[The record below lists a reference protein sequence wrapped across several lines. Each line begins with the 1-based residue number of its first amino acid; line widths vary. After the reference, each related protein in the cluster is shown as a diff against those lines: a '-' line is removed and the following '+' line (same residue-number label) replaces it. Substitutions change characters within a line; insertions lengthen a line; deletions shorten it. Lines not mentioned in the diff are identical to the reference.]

1 MFVLMKVDPTSVGWG
16 IGGVVAFLVL
26 VAFLK
31 TLIRVCPANA
41 ILVVS
46 GFEHRVGDKK
56 YGFRIVPEAGKKG
69 WTVVIPY
76 FERVEALDL
85 TIVPVDVRVEGV
97 NAANGITVG
106 ADATA
111 CVCIDDER
119 PELLYNAAAR
129 LLGKSR
135 EEIHEQI
142 QKTMVGN
149 FRGALNRTTPLQAI
163 GMTEEMEAEE
173 TETGVPIP
181 DDSDTKGA
189 PPNVRDLLLKDCTED
204 LSTFGVNV
212 VSVSLQRIWDTS
224 EYIANLA
231 NKTLSRKRKE
241 VEIEEARLHAKAEQA
256 ESDAQRRTEVAKSQA
271 DQKIL
276 AAVQELEV
284 FRRQCDAAIEQ
295 AKLEADSAIA
305 AAENEGQKRVQD
317 VLVQLQELK
326 NRSEVLLE
334 QDAKRQEA
342 EILAQ
347 GKAEATEIMQGTR
360 NELLQRRVQLMSE
373 AGDYGKIALFI
384 QQLPHLFTA
393 FGDHAKNMEVDRLL
407 IMADKGGFDEAVNRG
422 PRALVDFLKHF
433 QEAFGVNIKDLL
445 ASDQPAEGKE
455 VVA

>member
-1 MFVLMKVDPTSVGWG
+1 MFVLMKVDPTSVVWG

-26 VAFLK
+26 VVFLK

-56 YGFRIVPEAGKKG
+56 YGFRIVPEAGKSG

-85 TIVPVDVRVEGV
+85 TIVPVNVRVEGV

-135 EEIHEQI
+135 TEIHEQI

-163 GMTEEMEAEE
+163 GMTEELEAEE

-181 DDSDTKGA
+181 EDSDAKGA

-212 VSVSLQRIWDTS
+212 VSVSFQRIWDTS

-231 NKTLSRKRKE
+231 NKTLARKRKE
-241 VEIEEARLHAKAEQA
+241 GESEEARLHAKAEQA
-256 ESDAQRRTEVAKSQA
+256 ESDTQRRNDVAKSQA

-295 AKLEADSAIA
+295 SKLEADSSIA

-317 VLVQLQELK
+317 VMVQLQELK
-326 NRSEVLLE
+326 NRSEVVLE
-334 QDAKRQEA
+334 QDANRQQA

-360 NELLQRRVQLMSE
+360 NDLLQRRVQLLSE

-384 QQLPHLFTA
+384 QQLPHLFRS
-393 FGDHAKNMEVDRLL
+393 FEEHAKNMDVDRLL
-407 IMADKGGFDEAVNRG
+407 VMADDGGFDEAVNRG

-433 QEAFGVNIKDLL
+433 HEAFGVDIKELL
-445 ASDQPAEGKE
+445 ASDAPAEGKE